1 MLICRIWNNDF
12 KLRTINLGLLEQV
25 HRLCENGSPCQRSM
39 SDQLTYTVDE
49 ANALL
54 PWVIE
59 QLRTATAALNDSQLL
74 QAELDRLRNMARS
87 NGHSDIDQQVSD
99 IIDQAKTELE
109 KMNSALGTLNEKQ
122 IVVRD
127 LETQLIDF
135 PGKLNSERIWLCWIK
150 DEPEVAFWHDLNT
163 GFAGR
168 QLL

>member
-1 MLICRIWNNDF
+1 
-12 KLRTINLGLLEQV
+12 
-25 HRLCENGSPCQRSM
+25 M

-59 QLRTATAALNDSQLL
+59 QLGTATAALNDSQLL
-74 QAELDRLRNMARS
+74 QAEIDRLRNMSRS

-99 IIDQAKTELE
+99 VINQAKSELE
-109 KMNSALGTLNEKQ
+109 KMNSALGALNEKQ

-135 PGKLNSERIWLCWIK
+135 PGELNSERIWLCWIK
-150 DEPEVAFWHDLNT
+150 DEPKVAFWHHPNT

-168 QLL
+168 QPL